1 MEVRI
6 LFMILLA
13 MMTVSSFSQLTEGDK
28 NYIKAFIL
36 SGQSSKTGLFFEST
50 ASTYKAAEVFRVLK
64 EKVPNTSSICKELSY
79 DAKDKTTIDLVELD
93 SLLDCKIDYSNS
105 KIDTDL
111 AGAKTIQEFYE
122 KLRIANLAKKKI
134 SYVDAY
140 SVLSSKYLSKNK
152 FSYKAEGKAKSI
164 YATAIG
170 LDCLYIIYGNVKEK
184 IQENI
189 KKDITGIL
197 NVLQSSYQE
206 MSDDIAVFSE
216 KRVSMYKLNS
226 AILKSFELINHI
238 VPVPK
243 YEELQRKMLNY
254 FLTFKYE
261 IFSLDNI
268 YYLSTALSLLQK
280 LPIISIEE
288 TKFDYLNDKTI
299 DIKFV
304 NSLGKEIKLANST
317 LTYEVK
323 SQSDKKKQKKS
334 SSYDLDDEAETPK
347 QGKTKKSKEL
357 SKATSKVAL
366 ELSDM
371 IVSPG
376 SYSLTLTLSNKVSKL
391 SLKKTHTVK
400 SISKIKISNIKLSVE
415 NSDKT
420 MSEKETQIDY
430 PKRSFRNIKA
440 NQDSVL
446 RLKVKLSY
454 GDKQATKPAQ
464 LFLRLKHVDLGKV
477 FSAYSNDYNE
487 REDYYSIDFAMD
499 DPVNMES
506 FNGNYEL
513 ALVVSDASLDQPIV
527 WNFGTME
534 ITFRKPSDP
543 ETAENYK
550 NKMKPKMEPTFTQEV
565 SLHKNFGFSMIF
577 CGIIIALIIAL
588 FAVLNKSGVNMDNFP
603 RGYTGKLY
611 NVFFILLMLLFAYV
625 LVFFWLKLNIL
636 QTLGIF
642 TMLFI
647 PGGITLYK
655 AMKNVKIDI

>member
-1 MEVRI
+1 MEARI
-6 LFMILLA
+6 LFMLLLA
-13 MMTVSSFSQLTEGDK
+13 MMTVSSLSQLTEGDK

-36 SGQSSKTGLFFEST
+36 SGQSSKTGLFFESV
-50 ASTYKAAEVFRVLK
+50 ASTHKAAEVFRVLK

-93 SLLDCKIDYSNS
+93 LLLGCKIDYSQS
-105 KIDTDL
+105 KINTDL
-111 AGAKTIQEFYE
+111 AAAKTIQEFYE
-122 KLRIANLAKKKI
+122 KLRVASLAKKKI

-206 MSDDIAVFSE
+206 MSDDIAVFNE
-216 KRVSMYKLNS
+216 KKVSMYKLNS
-226 AILKSFELINHI
+226 AILKSFKLINSI

-268 YYLSTALSLLQK
+268 YYLSTSLSLLQN

-288 TKFDYLNDKTI
+288 TKFDYLNDKTV

-304 NSLGKEIKLANST
+304 NSLGKEIRVLNST

-323 SQSDKKKQKKS
+323 SQKDKKEKKS
-334 SSYDLDDEAETPK
+334 SSYDLDDEEEAPK
-347 QGKTKKSKEL
+347 KGKTKKSKEL
-357 SKATSKVAL
+357 TKETSKVAL

-376 SYSLTLTLSNKVSKL
+376 TYSLTLTVSNKGSKQ
-391 SLKKTHTVK
+391 SLKKTHTLK
-400 SISKIKISNIKLSVE
+400 SISKIKISNIKFSVE
-415 NSDKT
+415 NTDRT
-420 MSEKETQIDY
+420 MSEKETQIDF
-430 PKRSFRNIKA
+430 PKRTFRNIKA

-464 LFLRLKHVDLGKV
+464 LFLRLKHVELGKV

-506 FNGNYEL
+506 YNGNYEL

-543 ETAENYK
+543 ESTENYK

-577 CGIIIALIIAL
+577 CGIIIALTFAL
-588 FAVLNKSGVNMDNFP
+588 FVVLKKNGVNMDNFP
-603 RGYTGKLY
+603 RGYSAKLY

-625 LVFFWLKLNIL
+625 LIFF
-636 QTLGIF
+636 
-642 TMLFI
+642 
-647 PGGITLYK
+647 
-655 AMKNVKIDI
+655 